1 MSKRVRD
8 SSLWIC
14 IADMCRS
21 KNTSTCS
28 HTKRISSTSGANV
41 RVCVCVKVSY
51 VTSVADLLKVSISAC
66 VVTVCLSAV

>member
-1 MSKRVRD
+1 M
-8 SSLWIC
+8 
-14 IADMCRS
+14 
-21 KNTSTCS
+21 
-28 HTKRISSTSGANV
+28 